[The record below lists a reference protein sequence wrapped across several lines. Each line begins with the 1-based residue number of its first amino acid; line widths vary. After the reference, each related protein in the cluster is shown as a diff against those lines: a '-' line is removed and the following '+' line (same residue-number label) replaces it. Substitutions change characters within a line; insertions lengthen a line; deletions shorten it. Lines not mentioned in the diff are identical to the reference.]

1 MSGFGLYVHIP
12 FCASKCPYCDFF
24 SGKGIEKDFD
34 RYMTVLKD
42 KIGYWG
48 SRTNR
53 QLTTIYFGGGTPSVI
68 GTERLSSLLE
78 TIHQHFNVSDNAEI
92 TCEVNP
98 DSGKT
103 LDFNRMKQAGFNRIS
118 VGMQSALEN
127 EQKALGRIHTT
138 KDVIDTIE
146 RVKSAGIGNISLD
159 LMLGIPFQT
168 KESLKQSIDF
178 CASCGV
184 KHISCYLL
192 KIEAGTRF
200 DEMRDTIAVAD
211 EDGQAE
217 LYLYAV
223 EYMERL
229 GFHQYE
235 ISNFSLPGYESR
247 HNSAYWQC
255 GEYIGIGPSAHSFYE
270 GKRFFYGRSME
281 DFEKNITIPDGAGGD
296 EEEYILLSLRLKS
309 GLVFSDFEQRYG
321 HAFPQDKLLKA
332 NGYVRQG
339 WMELDNDHL
348 CFTPKGFLLSNAI
361 ISELI

>member
-1 MSGFGLYVHIP
+1 MSGLGLYIHIP

-24 SGKGIEKDFD
+24 SGKGSEEDYERYCIALQEKLRF
-34 RYMTVLKD
+34 
-42 KIGYWG
+42 WG
-48 SRTNR
+48 SQTDKA
-53 QLTTIYFGGGTPSVI
+53 LTTIYFGGGTPSVL
-68 GTERLSSLLE
+68 GADRLSALLLGVRN
-78 TIHQHFNVSDNAEI
+78 HFRISDDAEV
-92 TCEVNP
+92 TCEINP
-98 DSGKT
+98 DTGKN
-103 LDFNRMKQAGFNRIS
+103 LDFSVMKSAGFNRLS
-118 VGMQSALEN
+118 VGMQSALEK

-138 KDVIDTIE
+138 ADVVDTL
-146 RVKSAGIGNISLD
+146 RRAQDAGFDNTSLD

-168 KESLKQSIDF
+168 KDSLKQSIDF

-223 EYMERL
+223 EYMEQL

-255 GEYIGIGPSAHSFYE
+255 GEYIGIGPSAHSFFE

-281 DFEKNITIPDGAGGD
+281 DFEKNITIPDGTGGD

-309 GLVFSDFEQRYG
+309 GLVFSYFEQRYG

-332 NGYVRQG
+332 SGYVRQG

>member
-24 SGKGIEKDFD
+24 SGKGSEKEFEN
-34 RYMTVLKD
+34 YMSVLKD
-42 KIGYWG
+42 KIGYWS

-118 VGMQSALEN
+118 VGMQSALVN

-146 RVKSAGIGNISLD
+146 RVKSAGIDNISLD

-168 KESLKQSIDF
+168 KESLRQSIDF

-223 EYMERL
+223 EYMEQL

-255 GEYIGIGPSAHSFYE
+255 GEYIGIGPSAHSFFE
-270 GKRFFYGRSME
+270 GKRFYYGRSME
-281 DFEKNITIPDGAGGD
+281 DFEKNIAIPDGAGGD

-309 GLVFSDFEQRYG
+309 GLVFSYFEQRYG

-332 NGYVRQG
+332 SGYVRQG